1 MNSGQLPLWSP
12 QANHSRF
19 DNFHVEAGSA
29 NALLVKDLRAY
40 LLNAETTPFYFY
52 GESGAGK
59 THLHIAASNLFRELG
74 NSDTVYIDCASESA
88 QASMLTAFIDASCLC
103 LDNIDAWSGSSEAE
117 QAIFAVVEKAKNSS
131 QRLIVSAKQSPKN
144 NAFDLADLVSRL
156 ASGVVY
162 ELFSLKDAGKLK
174 VLQKSLE
181 ERDLKVDEKVI
192 HYLLTHFSRDN
203 HSLFDAIK
211 KLDRASLIEKRKLT
225 IPFVQKILAD

>member
-19 DNFHVEAGSA
+19 ENFHVDIDSA
-29 NALLVKDLRAY
+29 NELLVQNLRAY

-52 GESGAGK
+52 GELGAGK

-74 NSDTVYIDCASESA
+74 NPDTVYIDCASESA
-88 QASMLTAFIDASCLC
+88 HYDMLTAFIGSSCLC
-103 LDNIDAWSGSSEAE
+103 IDNIDAWSGISEAE
-117 QAIFAVVEKAKNSS
+117 QSIFAVVENAKNSS
-131 QRLIVSAKQSPKN
+131 QRLIVSAKNAPKN
-144 NAFDLADLVSRL
+144 NQFELADLVSRL

-162 ELFSLKDAGKLK
+162 ELFSLNDAGKLK
-174 VLQKSLE
+174 VLQQSLE

-192 HYLLTHFSRDN
+192 QYLLTHFARDN
-203 HSLFDAIK
+203 HSLFNAIK